1 MNYIF
6 NCRRNETIET
16 VLRSKEYQGYKLS
29 SSGVVSSD
37 NGLLIDG
44 IFGAI
49 QSRFSDVLKEEYEAT
64 AIASFRSWSSERKEG
79 IL

>member
-29 SSGVVSSD
+29 SRGVVSSD

-44 IFGAI
+44 IIGAI
-49 QSRFSDVLKEEYEAT
+49 QSRFSDVLKEEYEAI
-64 AIASFRSWSSERKEG
+64 AIASFRSWPT
-79 IL
+79 